1 LASIMLRRV
10 IHPTQQRFGRPFPPS
25 DAPQTADRTRL
36 TRRST
41 ADAMSEGLRQCFA
54 PRVLT
59 NSEILAAADTRM
71 RSSTRKELAMSD
83 GTDLSELIRR
93 VNSGDAGAR
102 DALFAAAYAEL
113 RKLARSR
120 LHDGGRNTMLD
131 TTALVHESYL
141 RFLQVGQLR
150 SDDRRAFFAYASRV
164 MRSVIID
171 AVRERQA
178 ERRGG
183 DLQRL
188 TLNTQVSDSLPS
200 GENEMLNVHEA
211 LDMLAQAEPRLA
223 KVVEMR
229 YFGGYSEAEIGE
241 ALDLTERT
249 VRRDWDKAR
258 LLLGAMLK
266 E

>member
-1 LASIMLRRV
+1 MAEISDLIHRV
-10 IHPTQQRFGRPFPPS
+10 IAG
-25 DAPQTADRTRL
+25 
-36 TRRST
+36 
-41 ADAMSEGLRQCFA
+41 E
-54 PRVLT
+54 
-59 NSEILAAADTRM
+59 
-71 RSSTRKELAMSD
+71 
-83 GTDLSELIRR
+83 
-93 VNSGDAGAR
+93 SGAKDE
-102 DALFAAAYAEL
+102 LFAAAYGEL

-120 LHDGGRNTMLD
+120 LRDGSRNTCLD

-141 RFLQVGQLR
+141 RFINGGQLR

-178 ERRGG
+178 QRRGG
-183 DLQRL
+183 DLDRL
-188 TLNTQVSDSLPS
+188 TLNTQLVDSLPA
-200 GENEMLNVHEA
+200 GDDELLQVNEA
-211 LDMLAQAEPRLA
+211 LEALAQAEPRLA

-229 YFGGYSEAEIGE
+229 YFGGYTETEIAG

-266 E
+266 GKC